1 MIHTESLIR
10 EIERLPLPE
19 QFFIMEELI
28 KSIQRK
34 SIQRKS
40 IQRKSIQHG
49 ELNHQMQL
57 AADELYDDYVNDKE
71 LIAFTALDMEDFY
84 EARQAR

>member
-40 IQRKSIQHG
+40 IQHG

-57 AADELYDDYVNDKE
+57 ADELYDDYVNDKE